1 MRPRLLITRPE
12 PTATRFAEE
21 LRGDLPGVDIVI
33 SPLMRI
39 TCGGTL
45 PAIAPGTVLVFT
57 SRHGVAGFC
66 RLSARRDLRACAV
79 GCATAAEARRQGFD
93 TIAARGDA
101 ASLLD
106 RITADGMTG
115 PFLHL
120 RGAHVAADIVAALRR
135 AGHTAQEAVVYDQ
148 QAQPLSAAARAVL
161 DGQAPVILPLMSP
174 RSAALF
180 FDAAGTPRAPLLV
193 AAMSRN
199 VADRIPAGAAR
210 RVAVARTPDA
220 ASMRIVLE
228 DLVKSAKRVESPK
241 SAQ

>member
-1 MRPRLLITRPE
+1 MPPRLLITRPE
-12 PTATRFAEE
+12 PNATRLAEA
-21 LRGDLPGVDIVI
+21 LRADLPGVEII
-33 SPLMRI
+33 TSPLMRI
-39 TCGGTL
+39 DYGGRL
-45 PAIAPGTVLVFT
+45 PAIAAGTVLVFT

-66 RLSARRDLRACAV
+66 RLSALRDLRACAV

-93 TIAARGDA
+93 TIAASGDA

-135 AGHTAQEAVVYDQ
+135 AGREAQEAVVYDQ

-161 DGQAPVILPLMSP
+161 DGQSPVILPLMSP

-180 FDAAGTPRAPLLV
+180 FDAAGATRAPLLV

-199 VADRIPAGAAR
+199 VAERIPAGAAQ
-210 RVAVARTPDA
+210 RVDVAGAPDA
-220 ASMRIVLE
+220 ASMRTVLE